1 MIAKI
6 IWGLW
11 VRTKS
16 QVLPMLSLPVP
27 RRKGP
32 PLSPLWEKVTGMKR
46 GSGTKG
52 EGESSQGSPLYIDS
66 GGIDPEKRMNA
77 TRPHVCTEAA

>member
-52 EGESSQGSPLYIDS
+52 EGESSQGSPLFIVVAL
-66 GGIDPEKRMNA
+66 ILKKE
-77 TRPHVCTEAA
+77 